1 MHQLE
6 CVIGIGKS
14 FIGIGKSSGRIDL
27 IRIFEGA
34 MVGRERGEKGGREG
48 GREGG
53 RGGRERGREDGR
65 RKLEEMVM
73 CPALRTICAS
83 TKHP

>member
-14 FIGIGKSSGRIDL
+14 VIGIGKSSGRINL

-34 MVGRERGEKGGREG
+34 MVGREREEKGGRE
-48 GREGG
+48 
-53 RGGRERGREDGR
+53 GGRERGREDGR